1 MARTRSKH
9 AADSGTA
16 RAAHPTCA
24 HSKAIQSG
32 LATYAICPQ
41 QLTCARAALSARRLH
56 DALTPSTANL
66 CTRCT
71 QRPSAPQRTNAR
83 NRESVRTLRSAPV
96 GSATHKRPPPHAALA
111 APGDGRFIMPSGQPR
126 IAPQPSSITVSI
138 SYGLNSSVTLPSTT
152 GTSRSTFSIRSVR
165 YARLAGTPSL
175 SVA

>member
-1 MARTRSKH
+1 MAQTRSKH

-24 HSKAIQSG
+24 HFKAIQSG

-41 QLTCARAALSARRLH
+41 PLTCARAALSARRLR
-56 DALTPSTANL
+56 DAQTPSTANL
-66 CTRCT
+66 RALS
-71 QRPSAPQRTNAR
+71 QRLSASRRTNAAIA
-83 NRESVRTLRSAPV
+83 NLRALHSAPV

-126 IAPQPSSITVSI
+126 IAPQPFSITVSI